1 MTDAGSLRG
10 RLLLWLALLLLLVL
24 LASGLSAYWNGRE
37 VADTAYDRTLLASAR
52 AIADGLYEKD
62 GTLRADVPYVALDTF
77 AYDSAGRIFYQ
88 VNDIH
93 GRMISGY
100 ENLPA
105 APADTLRT
113 DDYPALAKFYD
124 GVYQGVDV
132 RVVSLLQP
140 VSEPSMSGMAE
151 IRVAETEGARERM
164 ARSLMT
170 DTLLRLGVLGV
181 GALVL
186 VWLAVSAALR
196 PLDRLRREVEER
208 QPDDLR
214 PLPMLEVQ
222 HELRP
227 LVESLNHFTQRLRS
241 LFERQSQFIAD
252 AAHELRTP
260 LAALKARLELGLRE
274 QEPEAWRSTLETTA
288 KNTDRLIHLAN
299 QLLSLARIESGA
311 QAIAEGGAERIDLTA
326 LARELGLALAPLA
339 YARGASL
346 ALESAGPVW
355 IQGEPTLLN
364 ELLSNLLDNALA
376 HTPQGGNVILR
387 VLEGGVLE
395 VEDDGPGIPAAD
407 RERVFQRFYRRG
419 DSPGSGLGLAIVGE
433 VCRAHR
439 AQIQLDQGELGGLL
453 VRASRWSRAGL
464 LQHAGGGFQGAGEVL
479 VFLHVDG
486 RLEAELGERRDLAP
500 VQAGIGML
508 AAKVALQGG
517 DLDQVGI
524 VRARRVA
531 GEVQVLARDLGDR
544 RGEIPGLENALADQR
559 MDALD
564 HMAQADGVRQQ
575 LVVILGVGEDR
586 QHADLVHQSGQGRLV
601 RRQAGVVTGQHVADA
616 GDLGALVPDFA
627 HLAIDHVGGGLEHL
641 LHGQAG
647 GQVAGVVDAQPADRH
662 LQVGDFLRAAQQRT
676 VHHADDARG
685 QRRVVAD
692 HLAQG
697 LDADIRVFRRLT
709 DLQGH
714 LGQGRQ
720 HQFILIDGADQVL
733 LDFVGKLA
741 HGISFENAMA
751 GARSTCTGH
760 GNTGG
765 PSADGEAQFTVSA
778 GFRGRCPACKAD

>member
-241 LFERQSQFIAD
+241 LFERQSHFIAD

-339 YARGASL
+339 YARGS
-346 ALESAGPVW
+346 
-355 IQGEPTLLN
+355 TL
-364 ELLSNLLDNALA
+364 
-376 HTPQGGNVILR
+376 R
-387 VLEGGVLE
+387 
-395 VEDDGPGIPAAD
+395 
-407 RERVFQRFYRRG
+407 
-419 DSPGSGLGLAIVGE
+419 
-433 VCRAHR
+433 
-439 AQIQLDQGELGGLL
+439 
-453 VRASRWSRAGL
+453 
-464 LQHAGGGFQGAGEVL
+464 
-479 VFLHVDG
+479 
-486 RLEAELGERRDLAP
+486 
-500 VQAGIGML
+500 
-508 AAKVALQGG
+508 
-517 DLDQVGI
+517 
-524 VRARRVA
+524 
-531 GEVQVLARDLGDR
+531 
-544 RGEIPGLENALADQR
+544 
-559 MDALD
+559 
-564 HMAQADGVRQQ
+564 
-575 LVVILGVGEDR
+575 
-586 QHADLVHQSGQGRLV
+586 
-601 RRQAGVVTGQHVADA
+601 
-616 GDLGALVPDFA
+616 
-627 HLAIDHVGGGLEHL
+627 
-641 LHGQAG
+641 
-647 GQVAGVVDAQPADRH
+647 
-662 LQVGDFLRAAQQRT
+662 
-676 VHHADDARG
+676 
-685 QRRVVAD
+685 
-692 HLAQG
+692 
-697 LDADIRVFRRLT
+697 
-709 DLQGH
+709 
-714 LGQGRQ
+714 
-720 HQFILIDGADQVL
+720 
-733 LDFVGKLA
+733 
-741 HGISFENAMA
+741 
-751 GARSTCTGH
+751 
-760 GNTGG
+760 
-765 PSADGEAQFTVSA
+765 
-778 GFRGRCPACKAD
+778 

>member
-241 LFERQSQFIAD
+241 LFERQSHFIAD

-260 LAALKARLELGLRE
+260 LAALKARSELGLRE

-299 QLLSLARIESGA
+299 QLLS
-311 QAIAEGGAERIDLTA
+311 
-326 LARELGLALAPLA
+326 
-339 YARGASL
+339 
-346 ALESAGPVW
+346 W
-355 IQGEPTLLN
+355 
-364 ELLSNLLDNALA
+364 
-376 HTPQGGNVILR
+376 
-387 VLEGGVLE
+387 
-395 VEDDGPGIPAAD
+395 
-407 RERVFQRFYRRG
+407 
-419 DSPGSGLGLAIVGE
+419 
-433 VCRAHR
+433 
-439 AQIQLDQGELGGLL
+439 
-453 VRASRWSRAGL
+453 RASKA
-464 LQHAGGGFQGAGEVL
+464 
-479 VFLHVDG
+479 
-486 RLEAELGERRDLAP
+486 AP
-500 VQAGIGML
+500 
-508 AAKVALQGG
+508 
-517 DLDQVGI
+517 
-524 VRARRVA
+524 R
-531 GEVQVLARDLGDR
+531 
-544 RGEIPGLENALADQR
+544 P
-559 MDALD
+559 
-564 HMAQADGVRQQ
+564 
-575 LVVILGVGEDR
+575 
-586 QHADLVHQSGQGRLV
+586 S
-601 RRQAGVVTGQHVADA
+601 
-616 GDLGALVPDFA
+616 P
-627 HLAIDHVGGGLEHL
+627 
-641 LHGQAG
+641 
-647 GQVAGVVDAQPADRH
+647 
-662 LQVGDFLRAAQQRT
+662 RAAPS
-676 VHHADDARG
+676 V
-685 QRRVVAD
+685 
-692 HLAQG
+692 
-697 LDADIRVFRRLT
+697 
-709 DLQGH
+709 
-714 LGQGRQ
+714 
-720 HQFILIDGADQVL
+720 
-733 LDFVGKLA
+733 
-741 HGISFENAMA
+741 
-751 GARSTCTGH
+751 ST
-760 GNTGG
+760 
-765 PSADGEAQFTVSA
+765 
-778 GFRGRCPACKAD
+778 